1 VQSPRRNRAN
11 VLESTALHFPSPTRS
26 LRLHPLTAFVAL
38 ALAAGATGG
47 VGASAPGATRAT
59 LAARHGHAPRSF
71 AGAVPPAPLGVTRA
85 VQNCNDSGSG
95 SLREA
100 YFLAGDQDTVD
111 LGQLACSHITL
122 TTGALSPPVNAP
134 ASVTLLGPAS
144 KQFVID
150 GSGIDSVLIHRGT
163 GTLLIN
169 HLTITNG
176 KHLGAYGGGCIYS
189 AGTVALIASTV
200 SGCRLTSTG
209 NSVARG
215 GAIFAKVDV
224 SLLFSSV
231 TGSTVYSPG
240 SHSAGGGIY
249 ARKASLIRSAV
260 SGNTASSAPSYALG
274 GGVFTTSSLYAQSS
288 TISGNS
294 ASEGA
299 AAFGDSALI
308 IDSTISGNDAFAVGG
323 VYARSYAQV
332 YNSTIVKNT
341 SFLSDYAAGLFVA
354 TANSITL
361 QSSIVALNSIDATV
375 VDIGAS
381 GAATTIVGANNLI
394 TAVAAGITV
403 AGGTIVADPQI
414 GPLGDNGGPTQTH
427 ALRWNSPAIDHG
439 NNLRPLDFDQ
449 RGIERVKGASAD
461 IGAFE
466 FVEAIFGNNF
476 DPEIN

>member
-1 VQSPRRNRAN
+1 LHSPSLA
-11 VLESTALHFPSPTRS
+11 RS
-26 LRLHPLTAFVAL
+26 LRLRPLTAVVAL

-47 VGASAPGATRAT
+47 VGASSPGATRAPV
-59 LAARHGHAPRSF
+59 AAPHGHAARPF
-71 AGAVPPAPLGVTRA
+71 AGTVPLAPQGITRT

-111 LGQLACSHITL
+111 LGHLACSRITL
-122 TTGALSPPVNAP
+122 TTGALSPPVNPP

-150 GSGIDSVLIHRGT
+150 GSGIDSVLIHRGA

-169 HLTITNG
+169 GLTITNG

-189 AGTVALIASTV
+189 AGNVALIGSTV

-260 SGNTASSAPSYALG
+260 SGNAASSAPSYALG

-299 AAFGDSALI
+299 AVFSGSAVI
-308 IDSTISGNDAFAVGG
+308 IDSTISGNDASAVGG
-323 VYARSYAQV
+323 VYARNYAQV

-341 SFLSDYAAGLFVA
+341 SFLTDYAAGLFVA
-354 TANSITL
+354 APNNITL

-381 GAATTIVGANNLI
+381 GVATTIVGANNLV

-403 AGGTIVADPQI
+403 PNGTIVADPQI
-414 GPLGDNGGPTQTH
+414 GLLGNNGGPTQTH

-449 RGIERVKGASAD
+449 RGFERVTGASVD

-466 FVEAIFGNNF
+466 FVDAIFDNGF
-476 DPEIN
+476 DPVIE